1 MNYIINK
8 AHYNKNI
15 GLFTQIT
22 TDQDGYIHRHE
33 YYEIFYILN
42 GSISHLCNNITE
54 HLSIGDFLILRPND
68 IHQFIRKNNSP
79 CSHRDILIDTNL
91 FDQVLTFLNPK
102 FLENLKNAQM
112 PYKTNMN
119 ISKLHSYENNLNNFN
134 HMPEMEISLTEYAKC
149 VLTNILSDMLLN
161 SKNIISYDRMPSL
174 VKNIISL
181 LNTTDGIING
191 IPSVLKRY
199 TYSPIYL
206 SRLFKQH
213 MGITMTDYLKNVRLN
228 YAELYLQTTS
238 LTLEEI
244 TEQIGLSSVSYFNKI
259 FKEKHETTPVKY
271 RNNFKKTNH
280 AK

>member
-1 MNYIINK
+1 
-8 AHYNKNI
+8 
-15 GLFTQIT
+15 
-22 TDQDGYIHRHE
+22 
-33 YYEIFYILN
+33 
-42 GSISHLCNNITE
+42 
-54 HLSIGDFLILRPND
+54 
-68 IHQFIRKNNSP
+68 
-79 CSHRDILIDTNL
+79 
-91 FDQVLTFLNPK
+91 
-102 FLENLKNAQM
+102 
-112 PYKTNMN
+112 
-119 ISKLHSYENNLNNFN
+119 
-134 HMPEMEISLTEYAKC
+134 METSLTENAKC

-161 SKNIISYDRMPSL
+161 SKNFISYDRMPSL

-259 FKEKHETTPVKY
+259 FKEKHEITPVKY
-271 RNNFKKTNH
+271 RNIFKKTNH